1 VKINLEVLFKSNNKN
16 KETNIDKRELINLLI
31 KNNKLVF

>member
-1 VKINLEVLFKSNNKN
+1 MKINLEVLFKSNNKN
-16 KETNIDKRELINLLI
+16 KENNIDKRELINLLI